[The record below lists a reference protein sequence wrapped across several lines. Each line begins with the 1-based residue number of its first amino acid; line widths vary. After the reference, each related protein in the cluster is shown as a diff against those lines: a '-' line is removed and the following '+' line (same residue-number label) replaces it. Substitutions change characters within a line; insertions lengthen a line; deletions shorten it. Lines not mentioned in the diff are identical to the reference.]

1 MTYKCQYCNREFT
14 KESTL
19 VHHACERK
27 RRFQQESEI
36 GVQWGL
42 QAYLI
47 FYNTMPNSGTKTYKD
62 FVDSSYYTAFVRFG
76 RHCHSIHCVNLANY
90 TKWLLKNN
98 RRLDQWCSDQFYA
111 QWLVEYLKKESVQDA
126 LERSVQTMVD
136 HAHQHPELRNG
147 YRDYFRLVNE
157 NRICY
162 HIATGRISPWVVYQ
176 SDSGAD
182 FLDRLQEDQINNII
196 DMIDPGYWQ
205 TKFRDAAEDVA
216 FVRKVLS
223 SAQL

>member
-1 MTYKCQYCNREFT
+1 
-14 KESTL
+14 
-19 VHHACERK
+19 
-27 RRFQQESEI
+27 
-36 GVQWGL
+36 
-42 QAYLI
+42 
-47 FYNTMPNSGTKTYKD
+47 
-62 FVDSSYYTAFVRFG
+62 
-76 RHCHSIHCVNLANY
+76 
-90 TKWLLKNN
+90 
-98 RRLDQWCSDQFYA
+98 
-111 QWLVEYLKKESVQDA
+111 VQDA

-136 HAHQHPELRNG
+136 HAHRHPELRNG

-216 FVRKVLS
+216 FVRQVLS